1 MSVSG
6 STDFE
11 PNVAEFVEEAFERCG
26 LELRTGYDL
35 KTARRS
41 INLMLAEWANRGL
54 NQWTIEQATQTVTEG
69 QNDYTLNA
77 NIIDILDCS
86 IRRNTNGT
94 DLDLQM
100 SRISRSEY
108 LNIPTKSTKSR
119 PSQFFLDKSNT
130 PVLKIWPSPENST
143 DILVF
148 NKIVRM
154 FDADKAKNTMDMPF
168 RFYPCFAA
176 GLAYYISIKRAPDR
190 SVMLKQMYEDEFER
204 ALSQDEDRASFRIAP
219 YLRQGY

>member
-1 MSVSG
+1 MASSG

-35 KTARRS
+35 KTAKRS
-41 INLMLAEWANRGL
+41 INLMLAEWTNRGL
-54 NQWTIEQATQTVTEG
+54 NQWTIEQETVTVVQS

-77 NIIDILDCS
+77 NIVDVLDCS
-86 IRRNTNGT
+86 IRRTVSGT
-94 DLDLQM
+94 TTDLQM
-100 SRISRSEY
+100 SRVSRSEY
-108 LNIPTKSTKSR
+108 LNIPNKASESR
-119 PSQFFLDKSNT
+119 PSQYFLDKLNT

-154 FDADKAKNTMDMPF
+154 DDADAATNTMDMPF

-176 GLAYYISIKRAPDR
+176 GLAYYISIKKAPDR
-190 SVMLKQMYEDEFER
+190 AVMLKQMYEEEFER
-204 ALSQDEDRASFRIAP
+204 ALSQDEDRSSFRIAP
-219 YLRQGY
+219 YLRHGY

>member
-1 MSVSG
+1 MATSS

-35 KTARRS
+35 KTAKRS

-69 QNDYTLNA
+69 QTDYTLNA
-77 NIIDILDCS
+77 NIVDVLDCS
-86 IRRNTNGT
+86 IRRNTSGT

-119 PSQFFLDKSNT
+119 PSQFFLDKLNT
-130 PVLKIWPSPENST
+130 PVLKIWPAPENST
-143 DILVF
+143 DVLVF

-154 FDADKAKNTMDMPF
+154 DDADKPTNTMDMPF

-176 GLAYYISIKRAPDR
+176 GLAYYIAIKKAPER
-190 SVMLKQMYEDEFER
+190 VVMLKQMYEEEFER
-204 ALSQDEDRASFRIAP
+204 ASSTDEDRASFRIRP
-219 YLRQGY
+219 YIS

>member
-1 MSVSG
+1 MATSN

-54 NQWTIEQATQTVTEG
+54 NQWTIEQDTQTVTEG
-69 QNDYTLNA
+69 TTDYSLNS
-77 NIIDILDCS
+77 NVIDILDVVL
-86 IRRNTNGT
+86 RRTINQTQT
-94 DLDLQM
+94 DISM
-100 SRISRSEY
+100 NRISRSEY
-108 LNIPTKSTKSR
+108 INIPNKTTKAR
-119 PSQFFLDKSNT
+119 PSQFFLDKLST
-130 PVLKIWPSPENST
+130 PTLKVWPAPENST

-148 NKIVRM
+148 NKLVRM
-154 FDADKAKNTMDMPF
+154 DDADKPTNTMDMPF

-176 GLAYYISIKRAPDR
+176 GLAYYISLKRAPERTSQLKALYEEEFDR
-190 SVMLKQMYEDEFER
+190 AM
-204 ALSQDEDRASFRIAP
+204 SQDEDRASYRVRPDI
-219 YLRQGY
+219 RMN

>member
-1 MSVSG
+1 MSTSG

>member
-1 MSVSG
+1 MALSG
-6 STDFE
+6 STNFE

-69 QNDYTLNA
+69 TTDYSLNA
-77 NIIDILDCS
+77 NIIDILDVVL
-86 IRRNTNGT
+86 RRTINQTQT
-94 DLDLQM
+94 DISM
-100 SRISRSEY
+100 NRVSRSEY
-108 LNIPTKSTKSR
+108 INIPNKTTKAR
-119 PSQFFLDKSNT
+119 PSQFFLDKLST
-130 PVLKIWPSPENST
+130 PTLKIWPAPENST

-154 FDADKAKNTMDMPF
+154 DDADKGTNTMDMPF
-168 RFYPCFAA
+168 RFFPCFAA
-176 GLAYYISIKRAPDR
+176 GLAYYISLKRAPER
-190 SVMLKQMYEDEFER
+190 TAQLKALYEEEARR
-204 ALSQDEDRASFRIAP
+204 AADQDEDRASFNIRPSI
-219 YLRQGY
+219 RMM

>member
-1 MSVSG
+1 MATSN

-35 KTARRS
+35 KTAKRS

-69 QNDYTLNA
+69 QTDYTLNA
-77 NIIDILDCS
+77 NIIDVLDCS

-119 PSQFFLDKSNT
+119 PSQFFLDKLNT
-130 PVLKIWPSPENST
+130 PVLKIWPAPENST
-143 DILVF
+143 DVLVF

-154 FDADKAKNTMDMPF
+154 DDADKPTNTMDMPF

-176 GLAYYISIKRAPDR
+176 GLAYYISVKKAPEK
-190 SVMLKQMYEDEFER
+190 SGMLKQMYEEEFER
-204 ALSQDEDRASFRIAP
+204 ASSTDEDRASFRIRP
-219 YLRQGY
+219 YIS

>member
-1 MSVSG
+1 MALSG

-26 LELRTGYDL
+26 LELRTVYDL
-35 KTARRS
+35 KTAKRS

-54 NQWTIEQATQTVTEG
+54 NQWTVEQATQTVTEG
-69 QNDYTLNA
+69 QTDYTLNA
-77 NIIDILDCS
+77 NIVDILDCS
-86 IRRNTNGT
+86 LRRNTNGT

-119 PSQFFLDKSNT
+119 PSQFFLDKLNT

-154 FDADKAKNTMDMPF
+154 DDADKPTNTMDMPF

-176 GLAYYISIKRAPDR
+176 GLAYYIAIKKAPDR
-190 SVMLKQMYEDEFER
+190 AILLKEMYEEEFER
-204 ALSQDEDRASFRIAP
+204 AMSQDEDRASFKI
-219 YLRQGY
+219 GYKSFA

>member
-1 MSVSG
+1 MALSG

-35 KTARRS
+35 KTAKRS

-54 NQWTIEQATQTVTEG
+54 NQWTVEQATQTVTEG
-69 QNDYTLNA
+69 QTDYTLNA
-77 NIIDILDCS
+77 NIVDILDCS
-86 IRRNTNGT
+86 LRRNTNGT

-119 PSQFFLDKSNT
+119 PSQFFLDKLNT

-143 DILVF
+143 DVLVF

-154 FDADKAKNTMDMPF
+154 DDADKPTNTMDMPF

-176 GLAYYISIKRAPDR
+176 GLAYYIAIKKAPDR
-190 SVMLKQMYEDEFER
+190 AILLKEMYEEEFER
-204 ALSQDEDRASFRIAP
+204 AMSQDEDRASFKI
-219 YLRQGY
+219 GYKSFA